1 MTAQPD
7 TEIDLDELTNAIVA
21 SIDAAFPVFATVE
34 AYREDRRSLP
44 APACLVQLVDL
55 EPDPEADPG
64 TEQLAVIA
72 RFEAQV
78 VLGFREPNARRAAPK
93 LAAALALHIQR
104 KRWGLPVE
112 AATVTAIEPDDFTPE
127 LDQFEVWRVDWQQIV
142 HLGASVWTND
152 GTLPTVILTSFAPDI
167 GTANEDDYKPVT
179 EGVGS

>member
-7 TEIDLDELTNAIVA
+7 TAIDLDALIDAILA
-21 SIDAAFPVFATVE
+21 SIAAAFPVFETVE

-55 EPDPEADPG
+55 EPDPASDPG
-64 TEQLAVIA
+64 TEQLAVTA

-78 VLGFREPNARRAAPK
+78 VLGFRTDAVRRAAPK

-112 AATVTAIEPDDFTPE
+112 AATVTAIEPDEFSPD
-127 LDQFEVWRVDWQQIV
+127 LDQFEVWRIDWQQVV
-142 HLGASVWTND
+142 HIGESVWNND
-152 GTLPTVILTSFAPDI
+152 GTLPSVVLSSINGDPPAEITDEAP
-167 GTANEDDYKPVT
+167 
-179 EGVGS
+179 

>member
-7 TEIDLDELTNAIVA
+7 TEIDLDALTDAIVA
-21 SIDAAFPVFATVE
+21 SIAAAFPVFQTVE
-34 AYREDRRSLP
+34 AYREERRTLP

-55 EPDPEADPG
+55 EPAPDADPG
-64 TEQLAVIA
+64 TEQLAVTA

-112 AATVTAIEPDDFTPE
+112 AATVTAIEPDDFSPE

-142 HLGASVWTND
+142 HIGQSVWTND
-152 GTLPTVILTSFAPDI
+152 GILPTELLIGYAPDV
-167 GTANEDDYKPVT
+167 GTGNEGDYRPLA
-179 EGVGS
+179 EGVSV

>member
-7 TEIDLDELTNAIVA
+7 TEIDLDELTDAIVA
-21 SIDAAFPVFATVE
+21 SIASAFPVFQTVE

-55 EPDPEADPG
+55 EPDPAADPG
-64 TEQLAVIA
+64 TEQLAVVA

-78 VLGFREPNARRAAPK
+78 VLGFREANARRAAPK

-112 AATVTAIEPDDFTPE
+112 AATVTAIEPDDFSPE

-142 HLGASVWTND
+142 HLGPSVWTND
-152 GTLPTVILTSFAPDI
+152 GILPTEILIGYAPDI
-167 GTANEDDYKPVT
+167 GPGNEAEYEPLDGGISV
-179 EGVGS
+179 